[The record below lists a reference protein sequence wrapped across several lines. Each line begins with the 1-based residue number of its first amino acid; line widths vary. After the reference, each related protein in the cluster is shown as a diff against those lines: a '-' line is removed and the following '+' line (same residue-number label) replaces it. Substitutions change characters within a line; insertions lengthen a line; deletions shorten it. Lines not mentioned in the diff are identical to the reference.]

1 MGKARQAVSN
11 QGKEEIEVRLRE
23 RLGII
28 LLIVL
33 LAFFPAK
40 ANAQTVSDISKQLIC
55 QCGCNMVLLN
65 CSHAEC
71 MVRDA
76 MTTLIGQKIA
86 EGQSEEEI
94 IQSFVAQY
102 GEQVLASPPKRGFNL
117 VAWVLPFAAIL
128 GGGGVIYIAL
138 RVWVRRGRQSQTSA
152 MAEAEEGDEEYQRRL
167 EQELEEFTGRGFR

>member
-1 MGKARQAVSN
+1 MGFK
-11 QGKEEIEVRLRE
+11 K
-23 RLGII
+23 LGIALLII
-28 LLIVL
+28 LLS
-33 LAFFPAK
+33 ASPAR
-40 ANAQTVSDISKQLIC
+40 ADSPTVSDISKQLIC

-102 GEQVLASPPKRGFNL
+102 GEQVLASPPKRGLNL

-138 RVWVRRGRQSQTSA
+138 RAWVRRGRQSQTSA
-152 MAEAEEGDEEYQRRL
+152 VAEAEEGEEEYQRQL
-167 EQELEEFTGRGFR
+167 EQELEEFTGKGFR